1 MLFTSL
7 LFLFC
12 FLPITLIVYYICPR
26 GKKNALKNTVIF
38 LASIIFYAWGEPM
51 YIFLMLF
58 TILHNYI
65 FALFIDKYRRQ
76 EKHSVSK
83 ALIII
88 SVILNLGCLGFFKY
102 CNFFINNI
110 NNIFGLGIDFLEI
123 ALPIGISFYTFQTM
137 SYTIDVYR
145 GATGVQKNPISFG
158 AYVTFF
164 PQLIA
169 GPIVQYKTIAEQLDN
184 RTNEYQTFGNGV
196 KTFTVGLAKK
206 VLLANNIGA
215 LWTTV
220 STLPKSEM
228 TVVTAWLGII
238 AFAFQIFFDFAG
250 YSDMAIGLGR
260 MFGFEFCINFNYP
273 YISQTVTEFW
283 RRWHISLG
291 SWFREYLYIPLGGN
305 RVKPWRHIL
314 NLFIVWFC
322 TGFWHGAG
330 WNFIIWGLYFGVLL
344 IIEKQ
349 FLFKF
354 LWSIPRV
361 FRHIYSLLAVLI
373 GWVFF
378 AIEDIS
384 ECGSYLATMF
394 GFGGVPFADGRSVY
408 LLYTNAVIFVIS
420 ILASMPTIPFI
431 RQKLSPALQ
440 KAVPVITVIACIVIW
455 FLSTASLVSGSYNPF
470 LYFRF

>member
-1 MLFTSL
+1 MLFSSL

-12 FLPITLIVYYICPR
+12 FLPVTLLIYYICPR
-26 GKKNALKNTVIF
+26 GKKNAFKNTVIF
-38 LASIIFYAWGEPM
+38 IASIIFYAWGEPM

-65 FALFIDKYRRQ
+65 FALFIDKYRQSRP
-76 EKHSVSK
+76 KAAK
-83 ALIII
+83 ALIIVSI
-88 SVILNLGCLGFFKY
+88 ILNIGCLGFFKY
-102 CNFFINNI
+102 CNFFISNI
-110 NNIFGLGIDFLEI
+110 NNLFGLGIDFLEI

-145 GATGVQKNPISFG
+145 GITDVQKNPISFG

-184 RTNEYQTFGNGV
+184 RTDEYKKFGDGV
-196 KTFTVGLAKK
+196 KIFTVGLAKK

-215 LWTTV
+215 LWDTV
-220 STLPKSEM
+220 STLPQSEM

-238 AFAFQIFFDFAG
+238 AFSFQIYFDFSG

-260 MFGFEFCINFNYP
+260 MFGFEFSINFNYP
-273 YISQTVTEFW
+273 YISQSVTEFW

-291 SWFREYLYIPLGGN
+291 SWFKEYIYIPLGGN
-305 RVKPWRHIL
+305 RVKTWRHIL
-314 NLFIVWFC
+314 NIFVVWFC

-344 IIEKQ
+344 LIEKY
-349 FLFKF
+349 FLFKW
-354 LWSIPRV
+354 LWSIPRI
-361 FRHIYSLLAVLI
+361 FRHIYLLITVII

-378 AIEDIS
+378 AIEDM
-384 ECGSYLATMF
+384 GVVGRYLATMF
-394 GFGGVPFADGRSVY
+394 GFGGVPFADDRAIY
-408 LLYTNAVIFVIS
+408 LLYTNAVILVIL
-420 ILASMPTIPFI
+420 IFASMPTIPFI
-431 RQKLSPALQ
+431 KQKILPKFEKPVA
-440 KAVPVITVIACIVIW
+440 VITIAACVVAW